1 MTGSSQ
7 YVDGTYAG
15 KVHDWHSG
23 DAPWKSAKV
32 LEMLARHR
40 LSPRTVCDVG
50 CGAGRIL
57 AEMQRRLPQD
67 TELSGFDI
75 SPQAIAMA
83 RPHENRR
90 LRYRNEDF
98 LAATTPPFDL
108 LLLLDVFEHV
118 PDYLGFLAALRD
130 RASRFIFHIP
140 LEISLQS
147 HRHDAAEVRGARD
160 RFGHLHQFT
169 KQTALMTLEDTG
181 YEVVDHF
188 YTDDWEG
195 PLTGFSLQRLACMA
209 RRLMARARPDLAA
222 LIFTRFNLLVRA
234 RPAP

>member
-1 MTGSSQ
+1 MAGTSQ
-7 YVDGTYAG
+7 YVDGTYAR
-15 KVHDWHSG
+15 KIHDWHAG

-32 LEMLARHR
+32 LRMLARHE

-50 CGAGRIL
+50 CGAGEIL

-67 TELSGFDI
+67 TEFTGFDI

-83 RPHENRR
+83 RPKENRR
-90 LRYRNEDF
+90 LRFRNEDF
-98 LAATTPPFDL
+98 LVAITPPFDL

-118 PDYLGFLAALRD
+118 PDYLGFLEALRE

-147 HRHDAAEVRGARD
+147 LRREAAAVREARS
-160 RFGHLHQFT
+160 RYGHLHHFT
-169 KQTALMTLEDTG
+169 KQTALAALRDTG
-181 YEVVDHF
+181 YEAVDHF

-195 PLTGFSLQRLACMA
+195 PPSGCSMQRLACEA
-209 RRLMARARPDLAA
+209 RKLMARVHPDLAA
-222 LIFTRFNLLVRA
+222 LVFARFNLLVLARA
-234 RPAP
+234 KR